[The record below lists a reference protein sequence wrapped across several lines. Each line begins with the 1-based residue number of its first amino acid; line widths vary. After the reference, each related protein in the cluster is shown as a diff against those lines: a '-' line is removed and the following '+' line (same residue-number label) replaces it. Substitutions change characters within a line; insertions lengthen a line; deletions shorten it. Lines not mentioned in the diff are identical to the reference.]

1 MTLYEKIIE
10 AFPELEMSSEFV
22 NGCIRLENSGDGD
35 KIVKWE
41 YQKSLPQELQEFL
54 RGD

>member
-1 MTLYEKIIE
+1 MTLYEKIVE
-10 AFPELEMSSEFV
+10 AFPELEMSSEFI

-41 YQKSLPQELQEFL
+41 YAKPLPKSLESFL
-54 RGD
+54 A